1 MRKMVSMARSSEEK
15 ARSMMPPSISDAPDF
30 PYGLAISLT
39 QDDLD
44 KLDLDSDCE
53 VGDMIDL
60 RAFGRVTSVSK
71 NEVDGQQR
79 CRVEIQIE
87 QLGIEDE
94 SLEDEPDETPHMDRR
109 KRYATGE

>member
-1 MRKMVSMARSSEEK
+1 MRKMVSMARSAEEK
-15 ARSMMPPSISDAPDF
+15 ARSMMPPSMGDMPDF
-30 PYGLAISLT
+30 PYGLAISLNE
-39 QDDLD
+39 DDLE
-44 KLDLDSDCE
+44 KLDLDADCE

-71 NEVDGQQR
+71 TEVDGKSR

-94 SLEDEPDETPHMDRR
+94 DQEDEDEPEPRHMDRR
-109 KRYATGE
+109 KRYGT